1 MVARNAQ
8 SEPPTRRNLPAVS
21 TPLLW
26 RVLIAVNRVVIGV
39 TGRLEVTGDIPASLR
54 GRPLL
59 LASNHIGNLDPLVLV
74 AACRRIHV
82 APRFMLA
89 GGLLDAP
96 VVGPLFKA
104 SGHLRVDRRAANV
117 GEAMQRG
124 VEALSRGGDP
134 VAVYPEGRI
143 SLDPGLWP
151 ERAKTGVAR
160 IALTSGA
167 IVVPVSQWGAHEA
180 MYWGNLHPAG
190 WRDFLPYL
198 TSWWRSIHTRPALK
212 VHFGAPVDLADLSDG
227 KPGDARRAHERIMR
241 AITAGLVPLRV
252 DEPDLPAFQDP
263 TRPTT
268 GSSPWRV
275 ETRQEGSGTA
285 L

>member
-1 MVARNAQ
+1 MVARNADA
-8 SEPPTRRNLPAVS
+8 EPSTRRTLPAVS

-26 RVLIAVNRVVIGV
+26 RALIAVDRVVVGV

-96 VVGPLFKA
+96 VLGPLLKG
-104 SGHLRVDRRAANV
+104 SGHLRVDRRSANA
-117 GEAMQRG
+117 GEAMQRS
-124 VEALSRGGDP
+124 VEALQRGGDP
-134 VAVYPEGRI
+134 IAVYPEGRI

-160 IALTSGA
+160 IALSSDA
-167 IVVPVSQWGAHEA
+167 VVVPVSQWGAHEA
-180 MYWGNLHPAG
+180 MYWGNLHPEG

-198 TSWWRSIHTRPALK
+198 TSWWRSMRTRPALK
-212 VHFGAPVDLADLSDG
+212 VHFGPPVDLSDLKDG
-227 KPGDARRAHERIMR
+227 RAGDARRAHERIMT
-241 AITAGLVPLRV
+241 AITTGLVPLRV
-252 DEPDLPAFQDP
+252 DEPDLPKFQDP

-268 GSSPWRV
+268 GSSPWR
-275 ETRQEGSGTA
+275 A
-285 L
+285 LVNPPGA

>member
-1 MVARNAQ
+1 MVARNADA
-8 SEPPTRRNLPAVS
+8 EPSTRRRVRAVS

-26 RVLIAVNRVVIGV
+26 RALLAVDRAVVGV
-39 TGRLEVTGDIPASLR
+39 AGRLEVTGDIPASLR

-59 LASNHIGNLDPLVLV
+59 LASNHIGNLDPLVLM

-96 VVGPLFKA
+96 VLGPLLRK

-117 GEAMQRG
+117 GEAMHRS
-124 VEALSRGGDP
+124 VEALQRGGDP
-134 VAVYPEGRI
+134 IAVYPEGRI

-151 ERAKTGVAR
+151 ERGKTGVAR
-160 IALTSGA
+160 IALSSGA
-167 IVVPVSQWGAHEA
+167 VVVPVSQWGAHEA
-180 MYWGNLHPAG
+180 MYWGNLHPTG
-190 WRDFLPYL
+190 LGDFLPYL
-198 TSWWRSIHTRPALK
+198 TSWWHSIRTRPALK
-212 VHFGAPVDLADLSDG
+212 VHFGSPVDLTDLSDG

-241 AITAGLVPLRV
+241 AITAGLVPLRA
-252 DEPDLPAFQDP
+252 DEPDVPKFHDP

-268 GSSPWRV
+268 GNSPWRP
-275 ETRQEGSGTA
+275 
-285 L
+285 

>member
-26 RVLIAVNRVVIGV
+26 RALIAVNRVVIGA

-74 AACRRIHV
+74 AACRRIRV

-96 VVGPLFKA
+96 VMGPLLRR
-104 SGHLRVDRRAANV
+104 SGHLRVDRGSTNV
-117 GEAMQRG
+117 GEAMQRS
-124 VEALSRGGDP
+124 VDALRKGGDP
-134 VAVYPEGRI
+134 IAVYPEGRI
-143 SLDPGLWP
+143 SLDPGMWP

-167 IVVPVSQWGAHEA
+167 VVVPVSQWGAHEA
-180 MYWGNLHPAG
+180 MYWGNLHPDG
-190 WRDFLPYL
+190 WRDLLPYL
-198 TSWWRSIHTRPALK
+198 TSWWRSVRTRPALK
-212 VHFGAPVDLADLSDG
+212 VHFGSPVDLADLAADRA
-227 KPGDARRAHERIMR
+227 GDARRAHERIML
-241 AITAGLVPLRV
+241 AITTGLVPLRAA
-252 DEPDLPAFQDP
+252 ELDLPTFHDP

-268 GSSPWRV
+268 GSSPWRAQAV
-275 ETRQEGSGTA
+275 DRQEGSA
-285 L
+285 S